1 MLVTLGITGGLLPSP
16 SAVVV
21 LLAAAAAGRA
31 WFGVLLVLAFGT
43 GMALTLAGVGFAVL
57 RGQER
62 VLAIAERSPRPWL
75 TQLVNWVPVVTA
87 SAVVAVGLLLL
98 VSALR

>member
-1 MLVTLGITGGLLPSP
+1 VLVTLGITGGLLPSP

-43 GMALTLAGVGFAVL
+43 GMAVTLAGVGFTVL

-62 VLAIAERSPRPWL
+62 LFTWAERGQRP
-75 TQLVNWVPVVTA
+75 
-87 SAVVAVGLLLL
+87 AVVRAIRWLPVATAGAVTVAGAVL
-98 VSALR
+98 VMVAL